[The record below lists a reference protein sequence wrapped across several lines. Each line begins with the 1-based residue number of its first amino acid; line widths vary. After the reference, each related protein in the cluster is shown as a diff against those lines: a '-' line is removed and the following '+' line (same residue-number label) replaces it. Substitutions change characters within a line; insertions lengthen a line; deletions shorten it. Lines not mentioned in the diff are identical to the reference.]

1 MPRSNEAVRA
11 MLDEYA
17 DLIAISGGDRFK
29 ARSYDKAARAVA
41 GHHADVSTLDLA
53 GLLAIP
59 NVGKSIAPKIV
70 EFLATGTVKSLDD
83 LRAEIPSGVR
93 DMMSIPSLGPKK
105 ALLLYRERGIA
116 SVDDLEAAAQ
126 AGDLE
131 GLKGFGARTGENV
144 LAGIALLRQTG
155 SRTLL
160 DAATQLAEDLV
171 DVLSGVKGVVR
182 CEPAGSL
189 RRMAETVGD
198 LDILV
203 ATDAPQPVMEAV
215 RELAGVERVL
225 ASGPTKTSVR
235 ASGMQ
240 VDVRVVAPGVWGAAL
255 QYFTGSKAHNIRIRE
270 RAVRRRLK
278 LSEYGLFDA
287 ENGDLIVA
295 ETEEEVYARLGLPWI
310 RPELREDGGEV
321 EAALRGELPPVVAV
335 SDLRGDLHTH
345 TDLTDGLAPL
355 EEMVGAASRRGY
367 EYLAITDHA
376 PDLPMQRMTDAK
388 MLAQRER
395 LRALRTSGMT
405 VLHGAELNI
414 DPDGEVDWGP
424 EFLAGFDVLV
434 ASVHSHFG
442 QSREEMTRRIVRA
455 CENPYV
461 NVIGHPTGRKLGHR
475 APVDVDLEAVFE
487 AAART
492 GTALEVN
499 GHPDRLDL
507 RDEHV
512 RWATRHG
519 VKFAVDTDSH
529 AVGHLAHTRFGAGT
543 AARGWA
549 RPEDVVTTWPL
560 DRLREFL
567 RKGRS

>member
-1 MPRSNEAVRA
+1 

-29 ARSYDKAARAVA
+29 ARAYDKAARAIA

-53 GLLAIP
+53 GVMAIP
-59 NVGKSIAPKIV
+59 NVGKSIAPKV
-70 EFLATGTVKSLDD
+70 MEFLATGTVTSLDS

-116 SVDDLEAAAQ
+116 SIDDLEAAAR

-160 DAATQLAEDLV
+160 DAATNLAEDLV
-171 DVLSGVKGVVR
+171 AALSGVEGVVR

-198 LDILV
+198 LDVLV
-203 ATDAPQPVMEAV
+203 ASESPDPVMEAV
-215 RELAGVERVL
+215 RSLAGVERVL

-235 ASGMQ
+235 AGGMQ
-240 VDVRVVAPGVWGAAL
+240 VDVRVVTPGVWGAAL

-270 RAVRRRLK
+270 MAVRRKLK

-287 ENGDLIVA
+287 ESGDLIVA
-295 ETEEEVYARLGLPWI
+295 ETEEEVYARLGLTWI

-321 EAALRGELPPVVAV
+321 EAAHHGELPAVVAV

-355 EEMVGAASRRGY
+355 EEIVAAASRRGY
-367 EYLAITDHA
+367 EYVAITDHA

-388 MLAQRER
+388 MLAQRDR
-395 LRALRTSGMT
+395 LRALPTSGMS

-512 RWATRHG
+512 RWATRYG

-529 AVGHLAHTRFGAGT
+529 AVGHLAHARFGAGT

-549 RPEDVVTTWPL
+549 RPEDVITTWPL
-560 DRLREFL
+560 DRLRTFL
-567 RKGRS
+567 RKGRP